1 MIDPYALQGRWTRNR
16 LEEWILFGICVANKP
31 ADPTAVKVD
40 AVLKSIY
47 ATLEAAGYPSL
58 LRKLPSYTPFELV
71 RVAIYL
77 GLLRSVLE
85 KHRVGQYTRIE
96 RAFREVV
103 AKIPNAMQTSV
114 AELETVNGIG
124 PKTARMIMLYYKPET
139 ACVPLDTH
147 ILKWLRAQGY
157 DAPVGT
163 PSGKKYLELEAIFVK
178 EAAKRRM
185 SVKDLDTKVWKM
197 YALPQKNSKV
207 KKAKAG
213 N

>member
-1 MIDPYALQGRWTRNR
+1 MINPYALQGRWTRDR

-40 AVLKSIY
+40 NLLESIRGRFY
-47 ATLEAAGYPSL
+47 AALEHASPFTLVTVAKNHGF
-58 LRKLPSYTPFELV
+58 LREE
-71 RVAIYL
+71 
-77 GLLRSVLE
+77 LE
-85 KHRVGQYTRIE
+85 KHRMGQYTRIE
-96 RAFREVV
+96 RAFREVTE
-103 AKIPNAMQTSV
+103 KIPDVMATSV

-147 ILKWLRAQGY
+147 VLKWLRAQGY
-157 DAPVGT
+157 DAPIGT
-163 PSGKKYLELEAIFVK
+163 PSGKRYLELEAAFVA
-178 EAAKRRM
+178 EAKKRRM
-185 SVKDLDTKVWKM
+185 TVKDLDTKVWKM